1 VSSSSS
7 GKSSFA
13 SVSAGVPFVKK
24 TGEENGLAACCPSR
38 IFDKKLM
45 ALPNVVGN
53 TSIQD
58 FSEDVVQPGFQ
69 YIGN

>member
-13 SVSAGVPFVKK
+13 SVSAGVPSVKK
-24 TGEENGLAACCPSR
+24 TGEENGLAACCR
-38 IFDKKLM
+38 IFDKNLM
-45 ALPNVVGN
+45 ELPIVVGN

-58 FSEDVVQPGFQ
+58 VSEDVVQSGFE
-69 YIGN
+69 YVGN

>member
-1 VSSSSS
+1 MSSSSS

-24 TGEENGLAACCPSR
+24 TGEENDLAACCR

-45 ALPNVVGN
+45 ELPIVVGN

-58 FSEDVVQPGFQ
+58 FSEDVVQSGFE
-69 YIGN
+69 YVGN

>member
-24 TGEENGLAACCPSR
+24 TDEENGLAACCR
-38 IFDKKLM
+38 IFDKILM
-45 ALPNVVGN
+45 ALPIVVGKM
-53 TSIQD
+53 SIQD
-58 FSEDVVQPGFQ
+58 FSEDVVQSIFQ
-69 YIGN
+69 YVGN